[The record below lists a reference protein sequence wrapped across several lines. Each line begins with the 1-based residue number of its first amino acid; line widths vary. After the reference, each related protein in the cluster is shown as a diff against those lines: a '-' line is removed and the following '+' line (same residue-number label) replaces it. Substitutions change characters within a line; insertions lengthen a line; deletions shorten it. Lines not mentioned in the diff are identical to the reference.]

1 MYYYVPFSGN
11 LTQGNTEEIA
21 VADPGHLVGVFLRF
35 KSGSDGF
42 HPLWGQIS
50 ISNIGTTKEYL
61 LKNGI
66 YAIFQRGTDGF
77 VLNDWN
83 ERRLVPVVQHKPI
96 SATLNGIYAIF
107 QRGTDGFVLN
117 DWYQPAFIPL
127 DHDIRANHQV
137 LLETFTWGANFISV
151 HGHFIY
157 SK

>member
-1 MYYYVPFSGN
+1 MYYYVPFSRN

-21 VADPGHLVGVFLRF
+21 AADPGHLVGVFLRF
-35 KSGSDGF
+35 KSGVEGF

-77 VLNDWN
+77 VLNDWC
-83 ERRLVPVVQHKPI
+83 
-96 SATLNGIYAIF
+96 
-107 QRGTDGFVLN
+107 
-117 DWYQPAFIPL
+117 QPAFIPL
-127 DHDIRANHQV
+127 DHDIRADHQI

-151 HGHFIY
+151 RGHFVY